1 MIYHDRHKN
10 KQSIGFWEWFPLIG
24 IVIFYPMLVSIYT
37 ILPPLIGIA
46 GLVIITNIDRNKV
59 YALAGMLYLVNLD
72 LNLTLPSLL
81 SLFSAIIIYALV
93 YPTTKLMIRCKKCLA
108 LFLIILMN
116 TVFYTTLFLYDV
128 IFSSKIIVADSMLIL
143 YILLDILIGLFL

>member
-1 MIYHDRHKN
+1 MMYHDRHRN
-10 KQSIGFWEWFPLIG
+10 KQNIGFWEWFPLMS

-59 YALAGMLYLVNLD
+59 YALAGMLYLINLD

-116 TVFYTTLFLYDV
+116 AIFYTSLFLYDI
-128 IFSSKIIVADSMLIL
+128 IFSSKTIVADSMLIL